1 MTTPVPCS
9 AEEAAAGRLIVSA
22 LVQGIIDR
30 LVAPEIAH
38 SVVATAINNI
48 KAQAEEREAAARA
61 AKPVSPAAALLQR
74 AKALIPRRKTA
85 SKRAAGRKN
94 PAKKQA
100 AAAAAAPAP
109 LEAPATAA
117 DVDAT
122 DAAPTP
128 ARKPSGAAKL
138 AGKVKAIIEPLKP
151 APRRTRELPPAP
163 ACTDAPTTDDAAVE
177 VCIVTVAAPAALTK
191 KATPKP
197 LPFGERVAS
206 AFKSVFTCGT
216 QRHQLPIM

>member
-30 LVAPEIAH
+30 L
-38 SVVATAINNI
+38 
-48 KAQAEEREAAARA
+48 
-61 AKPVSPAAALLQR
+61 R

-138 AGKVKAIIEPLKP
+138 AGKVKAIFEPLKP
-151 APRRTRELPPAP
+151 APRRTRELLPAP